1 MNKLPAEKNRGG
13 IDWWLLCITL
23 ALTSLGIIMVFS
35 ASQYFASYYP
45 YNDTFYFLKKQA
57 FAALLG
63 FIGMAI
69 AANFPYEWIKKL
81 TLPGFVCMICLF
93 TLMLVLRY
101 AGAMDDSGGAFRW
114 LEVGSFSFQPS
125 EFAKF
130 LIPLTVAFFLSQF
143 YPYRY
148 QKGRYYGYPLAAIV
162 LASGMILGQR
172 DLSTAFVVAVA
183 GVLMLFVAGLDLK
196 YVVGV
201 GLGGGGVIALAIMTV
216 GYRSE
221 RIMAWLDP
229 WNPAYT
235 SDATWQITQSLM
247 ALGNGGLTGVGL
259 GSGGS
264 KWYYL
269 PARHTDFIFSVW
281 AEEMGFLGGMLI
293 IVLFALFIWRGMIIA
308 IRTPDMYGSLAAM
321 GLTASIGFQAFVNL
335 GVVTGVL
342 PVTGVTLP
350 FISYGGTS
358 LVISLGIVGLLLNI
372 SRLGNR
378 GE

>member
-1 MNKLPAEKNRGG
+1 
-13 IDWWLLCITL
+13 
-23 ALTSLGIIMVFS
+23 
-35 ASQYFASYYP
+35 
-45 YNDTFYFLKKQA
+45 
-57 FAALLG
+57 
-63 FIGMAI
+63 
-69 AANFPYEWIKKL
+69 
-81 TLPGFVCMICLF
+81 
-93 TLMLVLRY
+93 VLRY
-101 AGAMDDSGGAFRW
+101 AGAMDDAGGAYRW
-114 LEVGSFSFQPS
+114 LEVGGRTFQPS

-130 LIPLTVAFFLSQF
+130 LVPLMTAFLLSEF
-143 YPYRY
+143 YRFRHYEMRY
-148 QKGRYYGYPLAAIV
+148 FAYPTACIV
-162 LASGMILGQR
+162 LAAVMILGQR
-172 DLSTAFVVAVA
+172 DLSTAFVVAVS
-183 GVLMLFVAGLDLK
+183 GCLMLFAAGMPLSWLT
-196 YVVGV
+196 GV
-201 GLGGGGVIALAIMTV
+201 GICGGAVVAMAILTV

-281 AEEMGFLGGMLI
+281 TEEMGFLGGLLI

-308 IRTPDMYGSLAAM
+308 IRMPDMYGSLAAM

-358 LVISLGIVGLLLNI
+358 LVISLGIVGLLLNF
-372 SRLGNR
+372 SRMGNR
-378 GE
+378 ED